1 MMLGP
6 AVSGSGEQRLV
17 EGGRMAA
24 LGGTDIP
31 RSSGGSDDQ
40 RLIISQ
46 RMKATGPGAQSG
58 TWVAAGAV
66 NDNGT
71 ADATSVVVEHGDGKA
86 LVKAT
91 HILSSVD
98 GTITLESH
106 TWFRPFPPPTPPH
119 VMVEGEWKQ
128 VAATGVYAD
137 MDCRG
142 RLYATV
148 DLTTR
153 EITIVRDGSAE

>member
-1 MMLGP
+1 MAELGEAEGAP
-6 AVSGSGEQRLV
+6 ASGEPEAQRV
-17 EGGRMAA
+17 
-24 LGGTDIP
+24 
-31 RSSGGSDDQ
+31 
-40 RLIISQ
+40 IISQ
-46 RMKATGPGAQSG
+46 RMRATAPGAQSG
-58 TWVAAGAV
+58 TWIAVGAI
-66 NDNGT
+66 NDSGP
-71 ADATSVVVEHGDGKA
+71 AEATSVVVEHGGGKA

-91 HILSSVD
+91 HILSSID

-106 TWFRPFPPPTPPH
+106 TWFRPFPPPTPPR

-142 RLYATV
+142 MLYATV

-153 EITIVRDGSAE
+153 EITIVRDGSTG